1 MCNSNFTNLL
11 WFIVT
16 SEILPLM
23 YTIHLQMYIHKNLQK
38 CQCPHTH
45 LKFIWS
51 HGILYNFIYSSE
63 TIHIICW
70 MVSTTRP
77 AILHHHSDTSTFP
90 HTHTHTSEGIVQ
102 VLIVVLPRQIHIDES
117 TLHRAEPIKVIQTW
131 MKFIKNWSNLL
142 LVQTKECLTNKNYTA
157 TRWQKYAQTHA
168 HTYTCMLQMLWC
180 CSIRV

>member
-45 LKFIWS
+45 LKFIWT
-51 HGILYNFIYSSE
+51 HGILYNFIYSCE

-90 HTHTHTSEGIVQ
+90 HTYKWRHCS
-102 VLIVVLPRQIHIDES
+102 S
-117 TLHRAEPIKVIQTW
+117 TYCCFATPNTYRWVDIAQSGADQSH
-131 MKFIKNWSNLL
+131 SNMNE
-142 LVQTKECLTNKNYTA
+142 V
-157 TRWQKYAQTHA
+157 H
-168 HTYTCMLQMLWC
+168 
-180 CSIRV
+180 